1 MITGTG
7 CDDVN
12 YKLNFID
19 QIVRTVLPA
28 GPEGAP
34 AIDFEAVSEGCDYA
48 TRVEAQRGKR
58 RKDRRAGGKGT
69 LDAPGREVGGEAS
82 DARLAPRRRGHRE
95 RNAGSAF

>member
-7 CDDVN
+7 ATSCSN

-28 GPEGAP
+28 GPGGRP

-48 TRVEAQRGKR
+48 TGWRRRGGSGRKAQG
-58 RKDRRAGGKGT
+58 AGVQRDA
-69 LDAPGREVGGEAS
+69 DAPGREVGG
-82 DARLAPRRRGHRE
+82 RR
-95 RNAGSAF
+95 